1 MSTPCWTASYK
12 RWNKNIYFEQGT
24 KNQQTSFNTSHN
36 GPDLNFV
43 NLKFLLFNILRS
55 SSNYLTAKSKLLKE
69 MRKIQ
74 NSVPKSWNSTWNENE
89 RQGPER
95 ISKVCNQLSSNLKN
109 LKIKKKKRLSKASW
123 FYWKKAKAQNKNL
136 LVILQRG
143 QILWCYREGG
153 RCLKTGCCYY
163 SVAMSCP
170 ILWDPMNYT
179 VHGILQ
185 ARILEWVA
193 VPFSYIS
200 SFSLFLFQLNMKMY
214 SLTALQ
220 LFRQSFYKFS
230 FL

>member
-74 NSVPKSWNSTWNENE
+74 KCSQKLEQYMKWKREAGPRKNIKSLQSIIL
-89 RQGPER
+89 QF
-95 ISKVCNQLSSNLKN
+95 KKFKKL
-109 LKIKKKKRLSKASW
+109 KKKKRLSKASW
-123 FYWKKAKAQNKNL
+123 FYWKKAKAQNKSL

-214 SLTALQ
+214 SLTAFQ